1 MLTASEGM
9 RISHDAVTVDFSEQG
24 ARICGDLRIK
34 PGESVDLIIRGLAI
48 DPIPSRVVWTNRT
61 EAAGEIVAGLNFLRP
76 APGLTIGV

>member
-1 MLTASEGM
+1 MLTASEGK

-24 ARICGDLRIK
+24 ARICGELQIK
-34 PGESVDLIIRGLAI
+34 PGESVDLVIRGLAI

-76 APGLTIGV
+76 APGLAL